1 MHPLSLYFMAV
12 KDYYRTLKVPAQASI
27 EEIKKAY
34 RQLAQQYHPD
44 KNNNDP
50 YAVAY
55 FSEIKEAYETLTNPV
70 RKDMYLQE
78 RWYNRA
84 TGNKRTQEII
94 TPVTI
99 LKEALEFEKYTS
111 SMDVFRL
118 DKELLFSY
126 MNELLSEE
134 TISQLQQFNEPEVNH
149 LIVLTLLKPVR
160 LLKSEKALLLNERLC
175 KMTNDNNQIESMI
188 GNTIRKIQREER
200 WKKYEWVFVLLITL
214 GILLLIRFSSK

>member
-1 MHPLSLYFMAV
+1 MPV
-12 KDYYRTLKVPAQASI
+12 KYHYKTLNVPAQASI

-34 RQLAQQYHPD
+34 RLLAQQHHPD

-55 FSEIKEAYETLTNPV
+55 FFEIKEAYETLTNPV
-70 RKDMYLQE
+70 KKNIYLQE

-84 TGNKRTQEII
+84 TGNKRTREVI

-111 SMDVFRL
+111 SMDVFRI

-134 TISQLQQFNEPEVNH
+134 TISQLQQFNEPEINQQ
-149 LIVLTLLKPVR
+149 IVLTFLKPVR

-175 KMTNDNNQIESMI
+175 KMAKDNHQIQLMI
-188 GNTIRKIQREER
+188 NNTIRKIQQEEK
-200 WKKYEWVFVLLITL
+200 WKKYEWIFVLLITL
-214 GILLLIRFSSK
+214 AILLLIRFASD

>member
-1 MHPLSLYFMAV
+1 MPV
-12 KDYYRTLKVPAQASI
+12 KDHYKTLKVPAQASI

-34 RQLAQQYHPD
+34 RLLAQQHHPD

-70 RKDMYLQE
+70 KKNIYLQE

-84 TGNKRTQEII
+84 TGNKRSREVI

-111 SMDVFRL
+111 SMDVFRI

-134 TISQLQQFNEPEVNH
+134 TISQLQQFNEPEINQQ
-149 LIVLTLLKPVR
+149 IVLTFLKPVR

-175 KMTNDNNQIESMI
+175 KMAKDNHQIQLMI
-188 GNTIRKIQREER
+188 NNTIRKIQQEEK
-200 WKKYEWVFVLLITL
+200 WKKYEWIFVLLITL
-214 GILLLIRFSSK
+214 AILLLIRFA

>member
-1 MHPLSLYFMAV
+1 MHPLPLHFMLV
-12 KDYYRTLKVPAQASI
+12 KDHYKTLKVPAQASV

-34 RQLAQQYHPD
+34 RLLALQYHPD

-70 RKDMYLQE
+70 KKDMYLQE

-84 TGNKRTQEII
+84 TGNKRTREII

-111 SMDVFRL
+111 SMDVFRI
-118 DKELLFSY
+118 DRELLFSY

-134 TISQLQQFNEPEVNH
+134 TIRQLEQFNEPEVNQQ
-149 LIVLTLLKPVR
+149 IVLTLLKPVR
-160 LLKSEKALLLNERLC
+160 LLKSEKALLLKERLS

-188 GNTIRKIQREER
+188 SNTIRKMQREEK
-200 WKKYEWVFVLLITL
+200 WKKYEWVFVLLVTL
-214 GILLLIRFSSK
+214 AILLLIRFGSN